1 VENLDKFKE
10 ILASSRVGEIF
21 WLLKTQK
28 QENRPDVKKKS
39 FPLIVFIKS

>member
-10 ILASSRVGEIF
+10 ILASSRLGDEF

-28 QENRPDVKKKS
+28 HENRPDVKNKEIS
-39 FPLIVFIKS
+39 FNCFY

>member
-10 ILASSRVGEIF
+10 ILASSRVGDVF

-28 QENRPDVKKKS
+28 QENRPDVKKR
-39 FPLIVFIKS
+39 VFL

>member
-10 ILASSRVGEIF
+10 ILASSRVGDVF

-28 QENRPDVKKKS
+28 QENLPDVKTRS